1 MQHFP
6 SSPAT
11 PATPASPPS
20 PRSSRPLAS
29 RWRECLRAGPTL
41 WLSRC
46 LLTRCLLI
54 YLACH
59 LLCLLPH
66 SSARH
71 SAVSRS
77 AGSKFDLSNLFI
89 PRPASAHPGH
99 AHNTHTTADHSEQP
113 EIDEFL
119 RAAGDRSPAARS
131 TGWRLSR
138 APLLIV
144 SLGLIAALTVVKWQL
159 GRRRRLSSPQSE
171 LLSSPQSEPLNQPQ
185 SEPSIQRLSRP
196 LSERWQPHLFFF
208 LLVATVFLLHNA
220 WRTLTV
226 ELPTEPDLRAA
237 LGAVAALGGL
247 LIGGVTMT
255 LLGHWR
261 PRLLQEPLLPGQSL
275 LTALAL
281 TASGGLIVALA
292 LSPIVANRPSL
303 FVGIAGLALVA
314 GSGLAGQSRISQRR
328 LRAETGA
335 VITGPAIT
343 GPFMAGAV
351 TIVTLLFAGVLLA
364 DGYSLDHS
372 SRMVWGTVIA
382 LLALLLLP

>member
-1 MQHFP
+1 
-6 SSPAT
+6 
-11 PATPASPPS
+11 
-20 PRSSRPLAS
+20 
-29 RWRECLRAGPTL
+29 
-41 WLSRC
+41 
-46 LLTRCLLI
+46 
-54 YLACH
+54 
-59 LLCLLPH
+59 
-66 SSARH
+66 
-71 SAVSRS
+71 
-77 AGSKFDLSNLFI
+77 
-89 PRPASAHPGH
+89 
-99 AHNTHTTADHSEQP
+99 
-113 EIDEFL
+113 
-119 RAAGDRSPAARS
+119 
-131 TGWRLSR
+131 
-138 APLLIV
+138 
-144 SLGLIAALTVVKWQL
+144 
-159 GRRRRLSSPQSE
+159 
-171 LLSSPQSEPLNQPQ
+171 
-185 SEPSIQRLSRP
+185 
-196 LSERWQPHLFFF
+196 
-208 LLVATVFLLHNA
+208 
-220 WRTLTV
+220 
-226 ELPTEPDLRAA
+226 
-237 LGAVAALGGL
+237 
-247 LIGGVTMT
+247 MT

-335 VITGPAIT
+335 VSAGPAITGPAIT